1 MEQDKLI
8 CLEVNATEAQIIQL
22 LRSLEYGQ
30 ITITV
35 KQSKPVHIEEKK
47 SILVKTSE

>member
-1 MEQDKLI
+1 MEQEKRI
-8 CLEVNATEAQIIQL
+8 CLEVNTTEAQILQL

-35 KQSKPVHIEEKK
+35 KQNKPVHIEEKK

>member
-1 MEQDKLI
+1 MAQEKQI
-8 CLEVNATEAQIIQL
+8 CLEVSVAEAQIIRL

-35 KQSKPVHIEEKK
+35 KQNTPVHIEEKK